1 MLQLTGWLNQ
11 NLSKAYYSRYNTFIS
26 RNIFDNNGASNNG
39 VRVSI
44 MGSEYYQGDFSRFG
58 ALIAKYHSQL
68 TLIKPP
74 AFDGLFL
81 RFLLGRQR
89 RV

>member
-1 MLQLTGWLNQ
+1 
-11 NLSKAYYSRYNTFIS
+11 
-26 RNIFDNNGASNNG
+26 
-39 VRVSI
+39 

-81 RFLLGRQR
+81 RFLLGRQGNGLTAPWVR
-89 RV
+89 H